1 MKQKKKKKSIKSVK
15 VKKKNRR
22 EEKFETDEFDWDHAT
37 MNDNDD
43 GGKTSK
49 EGHLFIFLLEF

>member
-1 MKQKKKKKSIKSVK
+1 MK